1 MGNAVS
7 TRQKDWLKATEKRIN
22 FTTSILGSIRNV
34 KYLGLTET
42 MSNMI
47 ESMRMEELKIS
58 KNFRKLQ
65 SIRICMGACYLP
77 ILSHIYEKRDI
88 IY

>member
-42 MSNMI
+42 MGNMI
-47 ESMRMEELKIS
+47 ESMRIEELEVS

-65 SIRICMGACYLP
+65 SIRICMGACYFTHY
-77 ILSHIYEKRDI
+77 SESDI
-88 IY
+88 

>member
-47 ESMRMEELKIS
+47 ESMRMEELEIS

-65 SIRICMGACYLP
+65 SIRICMGACYLTP
-77 ILSHIYEKRDI
+77 WFE
-88 IY
+88 